1 MSLAVSVVVCVYN
14 GADTLSDCLR
24 GLEAQSLRRDSFE
37 VIVVDDGSTDNS
49 AELAQS
55 FGVRV
60 ERCPH
65 RGLPAARNTGW
76 KLAQGK
82 WIAFTDDDCGP
93 TRNWLSLLLRTV
105 EQDKLNARVLGAAGR
120 ILGFPSGAAVARYIE
135 ARGGFNTE
143 QHLAHPQFPY
153 APMGNVMYR
162 REALALVNGLDERYS
177 SYESCNLHT
186 RLRLSYGGEFYYEPR
201 ALVLH
206 RHYNTW
212 RAYFR
217 QQRSYGR
224 GMAQFMWHSRDRVA
238 WSARREVGAWLNL
251 ITTGSAVLVPGSG
264 ERALLRRGD
273 FVKQLAQRIGFVETY
288 WSRRERARW

>member
-24 GLEAQSLRRDSFE
+24 ALTAQGLRRDAYE
-37 VIVVDDGSTDNS
+37 ILVVDDGSSDNS
-49 AELAQS
+49 ADIAQR

-60 ERCPH
+60 QRCPH
-65 RGLPAARNTGW
+65 RGLAAARNTGW
-76 KLAQGK
+76 KLAQGE
-82 WIAFTDDDCGP
+82 WVAFTDDDCGP
-93 TRNWLSLLLRTV
+93 TRNWLSFLLRAV
-105 EQDKLNARVLGAAGR
+105 KEDGLNTRVLGAAGR
-120 ILGFPSGAAVARYIE
+120 IVGFPSGAAVPRYIE
-135 ARGGFNTE
+135 ARGGFNTD

-162 REALALVNGLDERYS
+162 RDALALVNGLDERYS

-201 ALVLH
+201 AVVLH
-206 RHYNTW
+206 RHYTTW

-224 GMAQFMWHSRDRVA
+224 GMAQFMWHYRDHVA
-238 WSARREVGAWLNL
+238 WSLRREAGAWLNL
-251 ITTGSAVLVPGSG
+251 ILMGSAALVPAADD
-264 ERALLRRGD
+264 RALVRRGD
-273 FVKQLAQRIGFVETY
+273 FVKHLAQRIGFAGTY